1 MGIFSRFSTSNA
13 GVDTPPPLSLA
24 ALCESPGN
32 SAWGECHYLP
42 HAKSVGNLVTDFPKT
57 NIIEHAVDYL

>member
-1 MGIFSRFSTSNA
+1 MGIFSRFSTPNA

-32 SAWGECHYLP
+32 SAWGGCHYLP
-42 HAKSVGNLVTDFPKT
+42 HAKSVGNLVTGFPKT
-57 NIIEHAVDYL
+57 NIIEHNVDYL